1 MSDYNIKWN
10 CNSAFDKLDYNILL
24 FFIFMLKISSVYFVY
39 NFYLLLELYT
49 RNIELDMKNHKK
61 KRQRMI
67 LKLIEYTL
75 ER

>member
-24 FFIFMLKISSVYFVY
+24 FFIFMLKISSVYFVD

-67 LKLIEYTL
+67 LKLIESTL

>member
-1 MSDYNIKWN
+1 
-10 CNSAFDKLDYNILL
+10 
-24 FFIFMLKISSVYFVY
+24 MLKISSVYFVY

-67 LKLIEYTL
+67 LKLIESTL